1 MLKKLDWYII
11 KKYLST
17 FFFTAL
23 IISLISIIID
33 FSDKVEDFIEEPVT
47 VMQIIQEYYL
57 NFLPYIN
64 SLLWPLYALIAV
76 VFFTSRMAFNSEII
90 SILNAGISFRRL
102 MVPYLAAA
110 SVVAGLHLVGNHI
123 VIPESNKV
131 RLDFEHTYIWKH
143 DDKGKKNDVHLFIS
157 PGTKVYIRYYKK
169 MQNIARDFKIEK
181 IENNKLVYFLKANT
195 AKWIEPPNK
204 WRLSDYEIRTFDGL
218 KETIELGMGK
228 HIDTTLNLTPDDF
241 VSFLNQKE
249 MMNTRELRKFINVSR
264 ERGLGNTKT
273 YEVEIHRRTAEP
285 FTIFILTIIGLA
297 VAARKVRGGMGLH
310 LAIGITIGAIYIFLS
325 KFSITFATNESL
337 PPLLGVWV
345 PNILFSLVA
354 IFLVSK
360 AQK

>member
-23 IISLISIIID
+23 IISMISVIID

-47 VMQIIQEYYL
+47 VWEIIRDYYL

-102 MVPYLAAA
+102 MVPYLVGA

-123 VIPESNKV
+123 VIPQSNKV
-131 RLDFEHTYIWKH
+131 RLDFEHTYIWKY

-169 MQNIARDFKIEK
+169 AQDIARDFKIEK
-181 IENNKLVYFLKANT
+181 IVDNKLVYLLKANT
-195 AKWIEPPNK
+195 AKWMEETRK
-204 WRLSDYEIRTFDGL
+204 WRLKDYEVRTFDGIR
-218 KETIELGMGK
+218 ETIELGMGK

-241 VSFLNQKE
+241 VMFLNQKE
-249 MMNTRELRKFINVSR
+249 MMDTKELRKFISVSR
-264 ERGLGNTKT
+264 ERGVGNTKV

-285 FTIFILTIIGLA
+285 FTIFILTIIGMA

-310 LAIGITIGAIYIFLS
+310 LAIGISIGAIYIFLS

-337 PPLLGVWV
+337 PPLIGVWV
-345 PNILFSLVA
+345 PNIIFTIVA
-354 IFLVSK
+354 IILVRR